1 MIDRSPCIDWNI
13 ATTDMDYSEVI
24 DAQEFEDA
32 TYNGQYRIN
41 LQDLNQTIFVNN
53 RPVFAKGNYD
63 QCIW

>member
-1 MIDRSPCIDWNI
+1 
-13 ATTDMDYSEVI
+13 MDYSEVI
-24 DAQEFEDA
+24 VAQGFEDA

-53 RPVFAKGNYD
+53 RPVFDKGNYD